1 MKLCIAL
8 DMPSPKD
15 NLKLLENLKNT
26 KDIWVKVGLRSF
38 IRDGKD
44 FLYQIKSIGDFKIFL
59 DLRLYDIPNTMGDSI
74 DEITKLPIDMLT
86 IHASSG
92 REAMQEVIKRIQPM
106 QNPPLIMAVT
116 ALTSFN
122 QESFYEIYH
131 ANLESQVLE
140 FAKIA
145 YESGINGVVCS
156 CLESKAIKE
165 KIGQDFLTLTPAIRP
180 FGEDSGDQKRTATL
194 QDAKEAMSDF
204 IVVGRPIYKAE
215 NPQEVVGKILTLIAK

>member
-1 MKLCIAL
+1 MKHGIAL

-15 NLKLLENLKNT
+15 NRKRWENIKNT
-26 KDIWVKVGLRSF
+26 KDIWVKGGLRSF

-44 FLYQIKSIGDFKIFL
+44 CLYQIKSIGDFKIFL
-59 DLRLYDIPNTMGDSI
+59 DLKLYDIPNTMGDSI

-122 QESFYEIYH
+122 QESFYEIYN
-131 ANLESQVLE
+131 ANLESQEIE
-140 FAKIA
+140 FAKITIE
-145 YESGINGVVCS
+145 YRCNRVFWF
-156 CLESKAIKE
+156 CLVYKAIK
-165 KIGQDFLTLTPAIRP
+165 
-180 FGEDSGDQKRTATL
+180 
-194 QDAKEAMSDF
+194 
-204 IVVGRPIYKAE
+204 
-215 NPQEVVGKILTLIAK
+215 

>member
-15 NLKLLENLKNT
+15 NLKLLENFKNT

-59 DLRLYDIPNTMGDSI
+59 DLKLYDIPNTMGDSI

-92 REAMQEVIKRIQPM
+92 REAMQEVIKRIQYM

-116 ALTSFN
+116 ALSMFN
-122 QESFYEIYH
+122 QQHFY
-131 ANLESQVLE
+131 
-140 FAKIA
+140 
-145 YESGINGVVCS
+145 
-156 CLESKAIKE
+156 
-165 KIGQDFLTLTPAIRP
+165 
-180 FGEDSGDQKRTATL
+180 
-194 QDAKEAMSDF
+194 
-204 IVVGRPIYKAE
+204 
-215 NPQEVVGKILTLIAK
+215 

>member
-59 DLRLYDIPNTMGDSI
+59 DLKLYDIPNTMGDSI

-106 QNPPLIMAVT
+106 QNPPLIMAVKT
-116 ALTSFN
+116 LTRFKK
-122 QESFYEIYH
+122 EGFFEIYQ
-131 ANLESQVLE
+131 AKLKSQVL
-140 FAKIA
+140 
-145 YESGINGVVCS
+145 
-156 CLESKAIKE
+156 
-165 KIGQDFLTLTPAIRP
+165 
-180 FGEDSGDQKRTATL
+180 
-194 QDAKEAMSDF
+194 
-204 IVVGRPIYKAE
+204 
-215 NPQEVVGKILTLIAK
+215 

>member
-59 DLRLYDIPNTMGDSI
+59 DLKLYDIPNTMGDSI

-92 REAMQEVIKRIQPM
+92 REAMQEVIKRIQHM

-122 QESFYEIYH
+122 QKSFY
-131 ANLESQVLE
+131 
-140 FAKIA
+140 
-145 YESGINGVVCS
+145 
-156 CLESKAIKE
+156 
-165 KIGQDFLTLTPAIRP
+165 
-180 FGEDSGDQKRTATL
+180 
-194 QDAKEAMSDF
+194 
-204 IVVGRPIYKAE
+204 
-215 NPQEVVGKILTLIAK
+215 

>member
-1 MKLCIAL
+1 MKLCIAH

-15 NLKLLENLKNT
+15 NLKLLEKLKNT

-59 DLRLYDIPNTMGDSI
+59 DLKLYDIPNTMGDSI

-122 QESFYEIYH
+122 
-131 ANLESQVLE
+131 
-140 FAKIA
+140 K
-145 YESGINGVVCS
+145 
-156 CLESKAIKE
+156 
-165 KIGQDFLTLTPAIRP
+165 
-180 FGEDSGDQKRTATL
+180 KR
-194 QDAKEAMSDF
+194 F
-204 IVVGRPIYKAE
+204 
-215 NPQEVVGKILTLIAK
+215 

>member
-59 DLRLYDIPNTMGDSI
+59 DLKLYDIPNTMGDSI

-92 REAMQEVIKRIQPM
+92 REAMQEVIKRIQHM
-106 QNPPLIMAVT
+106 QNHPLIMAVT
-116 ALTSFN
+116 ELTNFKLKR
-122 QESFYEIYH
+122 FY
-131 ANLESQVLE
+131 
-140 FAKIA
+140 
-145 YESGINGVVCS
+145 
-156 CLESKAIKE
+156 
-165 KIGQDFLTLTPAIRP
+165 
-180 FGEDSGDQKRTATL
+180 
-194 QDAKEAMSDF
+194 
-204 IVVGRPIYKAE
+204 
-215 NPQEVVGKILTLIAK
+215 

>member
-44 FLYQIKSIGDFKIFL
+44 FIYQIKSIGDFEIFL
-59 DLRLYDIPNTMGDSI
+59 DLKLYDIPNTMGDSI

-122 QESFYEIYH
+122 QKSF
-131 ANLESQVLE
+131 
-140 FAKIA
+140 F
-145 YESGINGVVCS
+145 
-156 CLESKAIKE
+156 
-165 KIGQDFLTLTPAIRP
+165 
-180 FGEDSGDQKRTATL
+180 
-194 QDAKEAMSDF
+194 
-204 IVVGRPIYKAE
+204 
-215 NPQEVVGKILTLIAK
+215 

>member
-59 DLRLYDIPNTMGDSI
+59 DLKLYDIPNTMGDSI

-106 QNPPLIMAVT
+106 QNPPLIMAGT
-116 ALTSFN
+116 TLSSFK
-122 QESFYEIYH
+122 QESFFEI
-131 ANLESQVLE
+131 
-140 FAKIA
+140 
-145 YESGINGVVCS
+145 
-156 CLESKAIKE
+156 
-165 KIGQDFLTLTPAIRP
+165 
-180 FGEDSGDQKRTATL
+180 
-194 QDAKEAMSDF
+194 
-204 IVVGRPIYKAE
+204 
-215 NPQEVVGKILTLIAK
+215 

>member
-59 DLRLYDIPNTMGDSI
+59 DLKLYDIPNTMGDSI

-92 REAMQEVIKRIQPM
+92 REAMQEVIKRIQHM

-116 ALTSFN
+116 ALINFN
-122 QESFYEIYH
+122 QGSFY
-131 ANLESQVLE
+131 
-140 FAKIA
+140 
-145 YESGINGVVCS
+145 
-156 CLESKAIKE
+156 
-165 KIGQDFLTLTPAIRP
+165 
-180 FGEDSGDQKRTATL
+180 
-194 QDAKEAMSDF
+194 
-204 IVVGRPIYKAE
+204 
-215 NPQEVVGKILTLIAK
+215 

>member
-59 DLRLYDIPNTMGDSI
+59 DLKLYDIPNTMGDSI

-92 REAMQEVIKRIQPM
+92 REAMQEVIKRIQHM
-106 QNPPLIMAVT
+106 QNPPLIMADT
-116 ALTSFN
+116 PLTNFN
-122 QESFYEIYH
+122 QRGFFEIYQ
-131 ANLESQVLE
+131 ANLE
-140 FAKIA
+140 
-145 YESGINGVVCS
+145 
-156 CLESKAIKE
+156 
-165 KIGQDFLTLTPAIRP
+165 
-180 FGEDSGDQKRTATL
+180 
-194 QDAKEAMSDF
+194 
-204 IVVGRPIYKAE
+204 
-215 NPQEVVGKILTLIAK
+215 

>member
-59 DLRLYDIPNTMGDSI
+59 DLKLYDIPNTMGDSI

-92 REAMQEVIKRIQPM
+92 REAMQEVIKRIQHM
-106 QNPPLIMAVT
+106 QNPPLIMAAT
-116 ALTSFN
+116 ALTILN
-122 QESFYEIYH
+122 
-131 ANLESQVLE
+131 
-140 FAKIA
+140 
-145 YESGINGVVCS
+145 
-156 CLESKAIKE
+156 KE
-165 KIGQDFLTLTPAIRP
+165 RF
-180 FGEDSGDQKRTATL
+180 FE
-194 QDAKEAMSDF
+194 M
-204 IVVGRPIYKAE
+204 
-215 NPQEVVGKILTLIAK
+215 

>member
-8 DMPSPKD
+8 DMPNPKD

-59 DLRLYDIPNTMGDSI
+59 DLKLYDIPNTMGDSI

-116 ALTSFN
+116 AVSY
-122 QESFYEIYH
+122 SHIP
-131 ANLESQVLE
+131 SQV
-140 FAKIA
+140 
-145 YESGINGVVCS
+145 
-156 CLESKAIKE
+156 
-165 KIGQDFLTLTPAIRP
+165 TL
-180 FGEDSGDQKRTATL
+180 G
-194 QDAKEAMSDF
+194 F
-204 IVVGRPIYKAE
+204 IVCRLLFDK
-215 NPQEVVGKILTLIAK
+215 KK